1 MFGGYFLN
9 IHDTSGSETDVNF
22 QRMCQKFILQ
32 KERQVFIKCI
42 LRNVHNSYVFV
53 HIGRRYCGRET
64 VTPST
69 PESYPVG
76 RRTLQILHDKSNQ
89 MSGFI
94 VCQLKDNR

>member
-69 PESYPVG
+69 RV
-76 RRTLQILHDKSNQ
+76 ILLYKVRCEDK
-89 MSGFI
+89 
-94 VCQLKDNR
+94 LKTKYMAKIGPKL